1 MCRKIRFKKFNK
13 VYSDVGV
20 MVVDK
25 DNILLAYLAGA
36 IDSDGSISIK
46 RSTYGRRKLK
56 DRVSPMYY
64 PRISLRQISPIIPTL
79 LKEAFGG
86 VIYIG
91 KPSAKKGKMLYGYEA
106 TNLIGERAIRQL
118 LPYLRLKK
126 RQAEIILELQEIR
139 KSGRDGHRV
148 GYQKNRWGKY
158 TMFQKA
164 VISDETLKKMLD
176 LYLEIRKL
184 NDTRYD
190 KLHWPQDLP
199 LPEGVQ

>member
-1 MCRKIRFKKFNK
+1 
-13 VYSDVGV
+13 

-25 DNILLAYLAGA
+25 DNILLLAYLAGA
-36 IDSDGSISIK
+36 IDSDGSISIR

-56 DRVSPMYY
+56 NRISPVYY
-64 PRISLRQISPIIPTL
+64 PRISLRQTSPMIPNL
-79 LKEAFGG
+79 LKETFGG
-86 VIYIG
+86 FICID
-91 KPSAKKGKMLYGYEA
+91 KPSAKKGKILYGYEA

-126 RQAEIILELQEIR
+126 RQAEIILELQEVR
-139 KSGRDGHRV
+139 KSGRDGRKTV
-148 GYQKNRWGKY
+148 YQKNRWGKY

-164 VISDETLKKMLD
+164 VISDETLKKMLN

-199 LPEGVQ
+199 LPEGIQ